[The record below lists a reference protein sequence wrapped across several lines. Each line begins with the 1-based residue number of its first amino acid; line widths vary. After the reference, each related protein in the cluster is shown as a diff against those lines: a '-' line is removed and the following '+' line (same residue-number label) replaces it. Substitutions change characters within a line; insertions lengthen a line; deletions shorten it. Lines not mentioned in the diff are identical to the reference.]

1 MLRDIEKNG
10 PIEADHI
17 LGFIFAKAAVHKVD
31 SLLHRFIYTHLQSY
45 EVRRATNAANVAAL
59 KAAS

>member
-1 MLRDIEKNG
+1 MVD
-10 PIEADHI
+10 
-17 LGFIFAKAAVHKVD
+17 KAAVHNVD

-45 EVRRATNAANVAAL
+45 EVRRAANAVNVAAL